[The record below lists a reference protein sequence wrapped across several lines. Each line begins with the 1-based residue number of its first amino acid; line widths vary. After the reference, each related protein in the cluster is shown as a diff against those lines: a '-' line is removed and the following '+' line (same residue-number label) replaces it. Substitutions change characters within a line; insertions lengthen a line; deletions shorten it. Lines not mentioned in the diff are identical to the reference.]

1 MRQAQKTNTESTP
14 TSLQRKEEKNTEHS
28 NKLAEFVDNRASI
41 VSQRKL
47 SETIGQKEAKILRSQ
62 CGNSSAGRAIPCQGI
77 GREFEP
83 RFPLHFSSFNKRG

>member
-41 VSQRKL
+41 VIYKL
-47 SETIGQKEAKILRSQ
+47 S
-62 CGNSSAGRAIPCQGI
+62 
-77 GREFEP
+77 
-83 RFPLHFSSFNKRG
+83 